1 LELKSSRVKG
11 GELHGIMAK
20 LWEGL
25 LWIGRSCGG
34 LPTVSREV
42 AGEELERRRWIRSSV
57 WNASARE
64 SEMEGGEAT
73 ESLRPAK
80 KGGEA
85 RIGASRDGGEVAS
98 GQSSGRDRA
107 TWSA

>member
-1 LELKSSRVKG
+1 
-11 GELHGIMAK
+11 
-20 LWEGL
+20 
-25 LWIGRSCGG
+25 
-34 LPTVSREV
+34 VSREV
-42 AGEELERRRWIRSSV
+42 AGEELERRWWIRSSV

-64 SEMEGGEAT
+64 SEMEGREAT
-73 ESLRPAK
+73 EHLRPAK

-85 RIGASRDGGEVAS
+85 CTGASRDGGEVAA